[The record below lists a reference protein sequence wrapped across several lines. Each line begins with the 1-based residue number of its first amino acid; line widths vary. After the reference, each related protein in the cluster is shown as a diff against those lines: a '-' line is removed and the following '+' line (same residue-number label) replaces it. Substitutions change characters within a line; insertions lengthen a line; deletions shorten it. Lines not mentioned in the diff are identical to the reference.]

1 MKPHKSPRKPG
12 MHSVHDSKGSGAR
25 TMHSH
30 QGISTKSIVIIAA
43 SVVVFLVLM
52 YLMMAG

>member
-1 MKPHKSPRKPG
+1 MKPHKSPRKAG

-25 TMHSH
+25 TMHSQ

-43 SVVVFLVLM
+43 AVVVFLVLM

>member
-12 MHSVHDSKGSGAR
+12 MHSVHDAKGSGAR
-25 TMHSH
+25 TMHAH
-30 QGISTKSIVIIAA
+30 KGISTKTIVIITA
-43 SVVVFLVLM
+43 STLVFLVLM

>member
-25 TMHSH
+25 TMHAQ
-30 QGISTKSIVIIAA
+30 QGISTKTIIIIVASI
-43 SVVVFLVLM
+43 VVFLVLM